1 MFIKRLVLMLS
12 LPVAWLACIVLWWAP
27 HQFAMVFAEIGAA
40 LPYLSAGIIHLSASG
55 APLLAGLLYTAAALS
70 VLLRPTPRRIWLMFS
85 LAVLIALWTAIA
97 LGAMAIPFQKCGIH
111 WPDLPWQAASE
122 QSSGCTLD

>member
-1 MFIKRLVLMLS
+1 MLMKRLLLTLS
-12 LPVAWLACIVLWWAP
+12 LPLAWFACAALWWAP
-27 HQFAMVFAEIGAA
+27 HQFAEVFTEMGAA
-40 LPYLSAGIIHLSASG
+40 LPYPSSWIIRLSASG
-55 APLLAGLLYTAAALS
+55 APLLAGLLYTAAVLS
-70 VLLRPTPRRIWLMFS
+70 TLLRPTPRRISLMLA
-85 LAVLIALWTAIA
+85 LAVLIGMWTAIA